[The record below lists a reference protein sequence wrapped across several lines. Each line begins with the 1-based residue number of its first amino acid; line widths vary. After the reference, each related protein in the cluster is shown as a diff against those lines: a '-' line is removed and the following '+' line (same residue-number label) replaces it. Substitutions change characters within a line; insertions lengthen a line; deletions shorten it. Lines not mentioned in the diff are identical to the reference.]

1 MVEFRNRLVT
11 LALPSGAARS
21 LKSLGFGALG
31 VALALATTACGEEDE
46 PTCGTVDE
54 PLVLELV
61 DVTPADGSSVANSAI
76 VHGFTIVGFDA
87 LIRDFSFAKSTLH
100 TAGDP
105 TPATFSITATALADD
120 EVRYEFA
127 PLAWSVAPAHVEL
140 VAAALYRKDECVY
153 SLLPPIF
160 RYDVTA
166 P

>member
-1 MVEFRNRLVT
+1 MVEFRNRMAT
-11 LALPSGAARS
+11 LAPSSGAGRP

-54 PLVLELV
+54 PRVLELV
-61 DVTPADGSSVANSAI
+61 DLTPADGSSVVNSGI
-76 VHGFTIVGFDA
+76 VQGFTIVGFDA
-87 LIRDFSFAKSTLH
+87 LIQDFSFAKSTLH

-105 TPATFSITATALADD
+105 TPATFSITATAVAQD

-127 PLAWSVAPAHVEL
+127 PFQWSVAPAHVEL

-153 SLLPPIF
+153 SLLPPVF